1 LLSPTCTGIFE
12 NISAIP
18 NYRTRC
24 YANCFEPFNSGLLMT
39 ARTLAYTERRDSD
52 RRSNR
57 SLVARKIMSGIMEV
71 MTTGKFPH
79 LPVVEDGQLVGIVS
93 IGDES

>member
-1 LLSPTCTGIFE
+1 
-12 NISAIP
+12 
-18 NYRTRC
+18 
-24 YANCFEPFNSGLLMT
+24 MT

-93 IGDES
+93 IVDES